1 MERQK
6 QPVDNNEREI
16 IKKLA
21 ETESRAK
28 SNTKQI
34 EEIKEDIKQLYNE
47 EKILYKL
54 TNSIELIAQEMT
66 TIKTSISK
74 IEADQESLSN
84 KVEKI
89 EHKPFEEYEETK
101 KELKNKLF
109 VNIGSGIISG
119 AIIGLGMVGIII
131 GYLMN
136 NGYIAF

>member
-34 EEIKEDIKQLYNE
+34 EEIKEGIKQLYNE

-89 EHKPFEEYEETK
+89 EHEPFEEYEETK